1 MHLAAGNGHTE
12 LVRWLLREEPTLAD
26 AADTSSATPLHFAC
40 AGERSQTTPSADRSR
55 PAAAA
60 VRLLQGSGHCGFSA
74 SPAGAFEETA
84 LALADAGASV
94 HARNGAGNCALHWA
108 AQVLT

>member
-26 AADTSSATPLHFAC
+26 AADASSATPLHFAC
-40 AGERSQTTPSADRSR
+40 AGERSQTTRPNRSGPPPHSA
-55 PAAAA
+55 AE
-60 VRLLQGSGHCGFSA
+60 GSGAAWFA
-74 SPAGAFEETA
+74 AGAFEETA
-84 LALADAGASV
+84 LALVDAGASV

-108 AQVLT
+108 AQVLA

>member
-40 AGERSQTTPSADRSR
+40 AGERSQTTR
-55 PAAAA
+55 PIDP
-60 VRLLQGSGHCGFSA
+60 VRRRTVWRKVGLCGV
-74 SPAGAFEETA
+74 GRKCTVC
-84 LALADAGASV
+84 D
-94 HARNGAGNCALHWA
+94 
-108 AQVLT
+108 